1 MYVGNEGD
9 RLHPHWMDAAHGSV
23 EHQKEGPRVISRAFQ
38 MCLKSQAHVF
48 KSITT
53 EIRNDAVWV
62 DWVRDPTPLKGHQ
75 INTGSR
81 SNSACFFILL
91 NFVGSVKA
99 SCPRRDVT
107 NACFWA
113 PLQADWFRSSAAVV
127 GFRFSRPSTSAAVAA
142 GQDPTSLS
150 LGISAQE
157 INLQM
162 QPCTVENGHPK
173 PPFQVLVPI
182 TECLQIFT
190 EEVTELARP
199 LCLRRS
205 EQVTELSWPP
215 LSSSLALALTLLI
228 RTVWKPNLQS
238 CP

>member
-1 MYVGNEGD
+1 M
-9 RLHPHWMDAAHGSV
+9 
-23 EHQKEGPRVISRAFQ
+23 
-38 MCLKSQAHVF
+38 
-48 KSITT
+48 
-53 EIRNDAVWV
+53 
-62 DWVRDPTPLKGHQ
+62 
-75 INTGSR
+75 
-81 SNSACFFILL
+81 
-91 NFVGSVKA
+91 
-99 SCPRRDVT
+99 
-107 NACFWA
+107 
-113 PLQADWFRSSAAVV
+113 V

-215 LSSSLALALTLLI
+215 HIRCPATQQQLSSGFDTSHQNSVEAESTELSLEPLI
-228 RTVWKPNLQS
+228 LWDCHTIQAF
-238 CP
+238 